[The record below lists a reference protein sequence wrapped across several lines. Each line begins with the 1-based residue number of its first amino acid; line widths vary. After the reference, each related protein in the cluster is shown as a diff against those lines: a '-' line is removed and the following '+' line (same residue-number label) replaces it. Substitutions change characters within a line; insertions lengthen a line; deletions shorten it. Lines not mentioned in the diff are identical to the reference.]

1 MRKAIVTLGLLA
13 LGPIVACGASQTPP
27 AEQPPVAAQ
36 PGYPPGYGPPPQG
49 QPYAQPGYPQG
60 YPQQPAPQGYPQQ
73 PAPQGYPQQPP
84 PQQPPPQ
91 QPVAQPAPAG
101 TPAPG
106 AWPFPIPSGMP
117 TGLPFPMPTAAGSAP
132 AQPAP
137 AQPAPAQPGIPAM
150 PGAAPTGAPA
160 QPIDPAFAGVAT
172 VPLMAFATT
181 EAPGMSREG
190 NIGAANFQEGQ
201 ISEQNLTLQ
210 PGKCY
215 AVLAVGAGVQEVDI
229 ALVGVSPI
237 PGVQGVLARDGG
249 SGAQSSL
256 GGKGNCYR
264 LPAFVPMPV
273 TAKVV
278 IKATRGAGLV
288 ASALFTK

>member
-49 QPYAQPGYPQG
+49 QPYAQPGAPQG